1 PSSQSS
7 TSLKERK
14 KIVLHIFFPILV
26 FIIFGLC
33 VLIVFNVYNMGKE
46 KAVNQREFKVV
57 EISDEKDCMSINWV
71 VLTENDDKLLLA
83 ELTEKNGIPVIN
95 TGNQK
100 VIENIDYGYKIIK
113 YKEIEVIKEND
124 G

>member
-1 PSSQSS
+1 M
-7 TSLKERK
+7 
-14 KIVLHIFFPILV
+14 
-26 FIIFGLC
+26 FIR
-33 VLIVFNVYNMGKE
+33 YKE